1 MIGSANGQF
10 VGVAMLI
17 LMICV
22 LCQAVIEGGIDL
34 YVPSPCDMYLRH
46 RRDNK
51 ELRVALVALRVE
63 EDGVGAGGVIV
74 FLLITFPCVEAVVF
88 DVKGEESELLERHT
102 CVRLPSEATADVVVA
117 VDEVVI
123 VALAATK
130 YDAVEEETLLQ
141 ERQAT
146 RSRKLKDKARTEGG
160 GLADLERIPH
170 VGAFDAVG
178 GIVVEMLINTP
189 LCPED
194 LSFIEVM
201 TVESSYEV
209 DVAK

>member
-10 VGVAMLI
+10 IGVAMLI
-17 LMICV
+17 LMIGV
-22 LCQAVIEGGIDL
+22 LRQAVVEGGIDL
-34 YVPSPCDMYLRH
+34 DVPSPCDMYLRH
-46 RRDNK
+46 RSNDK
-51 ELRVALVALRVE
+51 KLGVALVALRVE
-63 EDGVGAGGVIV
+63 EDRVEAGSFIV

-102 CVRLPSEATADVVVA
+102 CVRLPSEATADVVVT

-146 RSRKLKDKARTEGG
+146 RSQETEG
-160 GLADLERIPH
+160 
-170 VGAFDAVG
+170 
-178 GIVVEMLINTP
+178 
-189 LCPED
+189 
-194 LSFIEVM
+194 
-201 TVESSYEV
+201 
-209 DVAK
+209 